1 MPRIRLLPVLAAILF
16 VLAGASSA
24 HAGQYTLAYDFG
36 SDLSGWSGYV
46 EPSYVLCG
54 TGATAGCP
62 DATTSRIMARSGA
75 GQPLWS
81 QGRWEWTAPP
91 GTTIAGGAL
100 AYRTRMR
107 HPQFYARVKTRAD
120 GAAWDLAPTLVNE
133 QQTVALTD
141 HVLPLAPGFRQIGV
155 ALYAHPAAA
164 GVVGEMWDDYV
175 TLVRLDVTVDDPTPP
190 SLAWVDGGGLLDGAW
205 HSGDVCATLA
215 FADAQS
221 GLGST
226 WLESGGVSSSWV
238 APRTGSQY
246 QPGIPAAQPTLCLS
260 AAALGDGLH
269 AGTAGASD
277 ISTGQAAP
285 LAFSVAIDA
294 TPPAA
299 AIVSPAPVATD
310 AQPVVTLEVSDN
322 MSGVASVLAQI
333 DGTTVP
339 LDLAGGTASG
349 KPLAVLAY
357 GAHTLAWS
365 VVDSAGNRTSATTA
379 FAVPDTAPPVF
390 GSPQPSNGAVLA
402 GGDVLAVEVAVTD
415 AESGLDPAATRL
427 TLDGTP
433 VDHVWQ
439 VDGIVNGV
447 SASRLA
453 AGAHQLALQ
462 VSDRAGNANRLV
474 WAVSVPAAPVSG
486 GSTPAGGSS
495 VTGGATAA
503 APVAP
508 VVAVRKR
515 SVTVRAVVAR
525 ISGPRARAVIV
536 HLLARPRL
544 RIAVRVKCGAAAR
557 KVRVRA
563 NIHGIA
569 AVRVV
574 CAGAATVRMVAR
586 PGRLLVHIA
595 ARKLPLRLLV
605 RPDQRTAPTVA
616 RVSGHLAELRGRF
629 VVVEALTATGW
640 RRAGVA
646 RADAAGRFSTSFAIV
661 HAGEFAV
668 RARVP
673 ALAAAPSSPFVLTM
687 R

>member
-1 MPRIRLLPVLAAILF
+1 MPRIRIQPVLAVILF

-54 TGATAGCP
+54 AGATTGCP

-107 HPQFYARVKTRAD
+107 HSQFYARVKARAD
-120 GAAWDLAPTLVNE
+120 GGAWDLAPTLVNE
-133 QQTVALTD
+133 QQTTALTD

-155 ALYAHPAAA
+155 SLYAHPAAA
-164 GVVGEMWDDYV
+164 GVVGEQWDDYL

-190 SLAWVDGGGLLDGAW
+190 NLGWADGGGLLDGGW
-205 HSGDVCATLA
+205 HRSDVCATLA

-221 GLGST
+221 GLGSA

-269 AGTAGASD
+269 SGTAGASD
-277 ISTGQAAP
+277 VSTGQAAP

-294 TPPAA
+294 TAPTAA
-299 AIVSPAPVATD
+299 LVSPAPVAPD
-310 AQPVVTLEVSDN
+310 AQPVVTLDVADN

-333 DGTTVP
+333 DGATVP
-339 LDLAGGTASG
+339 LDLVGGKASG
-349 KPLAVLAY
+349 KPVAALAY

-365 VVDSAGNRTSATTA
+365 VVDGAGNRTSATTA
-379 FAVPDTAPPVF
+379 FAVPDSAPPVF

-402 GGDVLAVEVAVTD
+402 DGDVLAVAVTVTD
-415 AESGLDPAATRL
+415 VDSGVDPAAVVL
-427 TLDGTP
+427 TIDGAP

-439 VDGIVNGV
+439 VDGIVHGV

-453 AGAHQLALQ
+453 AGPHHLALQ
-462 VSDRAGNANRLV
+462 VADHAGNANRLV
-474 WAVSVPAAPVSG
+474 WDVSVPAAAVSG
-486 GSTPAGGSS
+486 GSGPAGGST
-495 VTGGATAA
+495 VTGGTSRT
-503 APVAP
+503 AP
-508 VVAVRKR
+508 VVPGAAARRR
-515 SVTVRAVVAR
+515 SITVRAVVAR
-525 ISGPRARAVIV
+525 IAGPRARAVIV
-536 HLLARPRL
+536 HLLSRPRL
-544 RIAVRVKCGAAAR
+544 RIVLRVKCGATVR
-557 KVRVRA
+557 RLRVRA
-563 NIHGIA
+563 NVHGIA
-569 AVRVV
+569 AVRVA
-574 CAGAATVRMVAR
+574 CAGVATVRMVAR

-595 ARKLPLRLLV
+595 ARRLPLELRV
-605 RPDQRTAPTVA
+605 QPDQRTAPTVA
-616 RVSGHLAELRGRF
+616 RVSGHLAELHGHT
-629 VVVEALTATGW
+629 VVVEALTASGW

-646 RADAAGRFSTSFAIV
+646 RADASGRFSTSFAIV

-673 ALAAAPSSPFVLTM
+673 ALAAVPSAPFVLTM

>member
-1 MPRIRLLPVLAAILF
+1 MPRTRLLPALAVILF
-16 VLAGASSA
+16 LLAGASGA

-46 EPSYVLCG
+46 EPSYMLCG
-54 TGATAGCP
+54 TGATTGCP

-107 HPQFYARVKTRAD
+107 HSQFYARVKARAD
-120 GAAWDLAPTLVNE
+120 GAPWDLAPALVNE
-133 QQTVALTD
+133 QQTAALTD

-164 GVVGEMWDDYV
+164 GVVTEPWDDYL

-190 SLAWVDGGGLLDGAW
+190 TLGWIDGGGLLDGGW
-205 HSGDVCATLA
+205 HNGDVCATLA

-221 GLGST
+221 GLGSA
-226 WLESGGVSSSWV
+226 WLESGGVSSAWV

-269 AGTAGASD
+269 SGTAGASD
-277 ISTGQAAP
+277 VSTGQAAP

-299 AIVSPAPVATD
+299 ALVSPAPAAPD
-310 AQPVVTLEVSDN
+310 AQPVVTLNVTDN
-322 MSGVASVLAQI
+322 LSGVASVLAQI

-339 LDLAGGTASG
+339 LELAGATASG
-349 KPLAVLAY
+349 KPLAALAY

-365 VVDSAGNRTSATTA
+365 VVDGAGNRTSATAA
-379 FAVPDTAPPVF
+379 FAVPDLAAPVF

-402 GGDVLAVEVAVTD
+402 AGDVLAVE
-415 AESGLDPAATRL
+415 
-427 TLDGTP
+427 GTP

-439 VDGIVNGV
+439 ADGTVHGV

-453 AGAHQLALQ
+453 AGAHQLALDIA
-462 VSDRAGNANRLV
+462 DRAGNANRLV
-474 WAVSVPAAPVSG
+474 WAVSVPVAAVSAG
-486 GSTPAGGSS
+486 TGPAGGGS
-495 VTGGATAA
+495 VTGGASGASAT
-503 APVAP
+503 AP
-508 VVAVRKR
+508 VVPGIVARTR

-525 ISGPRARAVIV
+525 ISGPRGRAVIV
-536 HLLARPRL
+536 HLLARPHL
-544 RIAVRVKCGAAAR
+544 RIVVRVKCGAAAR
-557 KVRVRA
+557 TVRVRA
-563 NIHGIA
+563 NVHGIA

-574 CAGAATVRMVAR
+574 CASAATVRMVAR

-595 ARKLPLRLLV
+595 ARTLPLRLRV
-605 RPDQRTAPTVA
+605 RPDQRSAPTVA
-616 RVSGHLAELRGRF
+616 RVSGHLAELHGRT

-646 RADAAGRFSTSFAIV
+646 HADASGRFSTSFAIV

>member
-1 MPRIRLLPVLAAILF
+1 MQRSRLLPVVAVLLF

-24 HAGQYTLAYDFG
+24 RAGQYTLAYDFG

-54 TGATAGCP
+54 AGATAGCP
-62 DATTSRIMARSGA
+62 DATTSRIMARSGS

-120 GAAWDLAPTLVNE
+120 GAPWDLAPTLVSE
-133 QQTVALTD
+133 QQTTALTD

-164 GVVGEMWDDYV
+164 DVVSDVWDDYV

-190 SLAWVDGGGLLDGAW
+190 SLAWVDGGGLLDGGW

-221 GLGST
+221 GLGT
-226 WLESGGVSSSWV
+226 AWLESGGVSSAWV

-269 AGTAGASD
+269 SGTAGASD
-277 ISTGQAAP
+277 VSTGQAVP

-294 TPPAA
+294 TPPVAA
-299 AIVSPAPVATD
+299 LVSPARD
-310 AQPVVTLEVSDN
+310 APDSQPVVALNVTDN

-333 DGTTVP
+333 DGATVP
-339 LDLAGGTASG
+339 LALVGGTASG
-349 KPLAVLAY
+349 KPIAALAY
-357 GAHTLAWS
+357 GGHTLAWS
-365 VVDSAGNRTSATTA
+365 VVDGAGNRTSATTA

-390 GSPQPSNGAVLA
+390 GAPQPSNGAVLA
-402 GGDVLAVEVAVTD
+402 DGDVLAVEVGVAD
-415 AESGLDPAATRL
+415 ADSGLDPAATRL
-427 TLDGTP
+427 TLDGVS

-439 VDGIVNGV
+439 VGGTVHGV

-453 AGAHQLALQ
+453 AGAHHLALQ
-462 VSDRAGNANRLV
+462 VADRAGNANRLV
-474 WAVSVPAAPVSG
+474 WDVSVPAAAVSG
-486 GSTPAGGSS
+486 GSAPAGGTT
-495 VTGGATAA
+495 VTGGASGA

-508 VVAVRKR
+508 GVATRTR

-525 ISGPRARAVIV
+525 ISGPRARALIV

-544 RIAVRVKCGAAAR
+544 RIVVRVKCGAVAR

-563 NIHGIA
+563 NVHGIA

-574 CAGAATVRMVAR
+574 CAGAATVRMVVR

-595 ARKLPLRLLV
+595 ARRLPLRLQV
-605 RPDQRTAPTVA
+605 RPAQRTAPTVA
-616 RVSGHLAELRGRF
+616 RISGHLAELHGRA

-646 RADAAGRFSTSFAIV
+646 RADASGRFSTSFAIV